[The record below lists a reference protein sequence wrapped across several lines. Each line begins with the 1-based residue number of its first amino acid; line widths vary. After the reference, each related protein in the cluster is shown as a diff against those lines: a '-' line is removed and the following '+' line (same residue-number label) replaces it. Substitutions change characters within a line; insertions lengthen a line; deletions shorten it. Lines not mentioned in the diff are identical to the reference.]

1 MTNFQEGRMNRARIT
16 GTGMYV
22 PEKVVTNFDLEK
34 LMDTSDAWIRE
45 RAGIVERRFVDSEIG
60 PAGLSHEAAKMAL
73 ENAKLEP
80 NDIEFIIFATL
91 SPEYQFPGSGVLLQ
105 EKLGLPGIPALDVRN
120 QCTGFIY
127 GLSVADQFIKTG
139 MYKRIM
145 VVGAE
150 IHSTGLDMTTRGRD
164 LAVLFGDGAGVAI
177 VEPSNDPDRGIVSSH
192 LHADGRFA
200 KELYAENPG
209 GLHIPCLTHEMIDEG
224 SIYPFM
230 NGRQVFKH
238 AVVKFCQAIEECI
251 TANNIS
257 PDKVKL
263 VIPHQANQRITEAVA
278 NRFGYSMDRVFSNI
292 HKYGNT
298 TAASIPIAIHEA
310 LTEGKIEEGD
320 YIVLVAFGS
329 GFTWGSIL
337 LRW

>member
-1 MTNFQEGRMNRARIT
+1 MNRARIT

-45 RAGIVERRFVDSEIG
+45 RAGIVERRFVETEIG
-60 PAGLSHEAAKMAL
+60 PAGLAYEAAKMAL
-73 ENAKLEP
+73 ENANLEAK
-80 NDIEFIIFATL
+80 DIDLIIFATL

-120 QCTGFIY
+120 QCTGIIY
-127 GLSVADQFIKTG
+127 GLSVADQYIKTA

-164 LAVLFGDGAGVAI
+164 LAVLFGDGAGVVI
-177 VEPSNDPDRGIVSSH
+177 VEPSTDSDRGILSSH

-209 GLHIPCLTHEMIDEG
+209 GLHIPRLTHEMIDEG
-224 SIYPFM
+224 SIHPFM

-238 AVVKFCQAIEECI
+238 AIVRFCEAIQECLE
-251 TANNIS
+251 ANNIS
-257 PDKVKL
+257 PDQVKL

-298 TAASIPIAIHEA
+298 TAASIPIALHEA
-310 LTEGKIEEGD
+310 LMEGKIKEGD
-320 YIVLVAFGS
+320 YVVLVAFGS
-329 GFTWGSIL
+329 GFTWGSVL

>member
-1 MTNFQEGRMNRARIT
+1 MNRARIA

-34 LMDTSDAWIRE
+34 IMDTSDEWIRE
-45 RAGIVERRFVDSEIG
+45 RAGIVERRFVDREIG
-60 PAGLSHEAAKMAL
+60 VAGLAHEAAKIAL
-73 ENAKLEP
+73 ENANLEP
-80 NDIEFIIFATL
+80 ADIDLIIFATL

-105 EKLGLPGIPALDVRN
+105 EKLGLRGIPALDVRT
-120 QCTGFIY
+120 QCTGFLY

-139 MYKRIM
+139 AYKRILLA
-145 VVGAE
+145 GAE
-150 IHSTGLDMTTRGRD
+150 VHSTGLDLTTRGRD

-177 VEPSNDPDRGIVSSH
+177 IETSDDPAHGILSTH
-192 LHADGRFA
+192 IHADGRFA

-209 GLHIPCLTHEMIDEG
+209 GLHIPRLTHEMIDEG
-224 SIYPFM
+224 RIYPYM

-238 AVVKFCQAIEECI
+238 AVVKFCEAIRECLE
-251 TANNIS
+251 ANNVS
-257 PDKVKL
+257 PDQVKL

-298 TAASIPIAIHEA
+298 TAASIPIALHEA
-310 LTEGKIEEGD
+310 LQQGKIDKGD
-320 YIVLVAFGS
+320 YVVLVAFGS
-329 GFTWGSIL
+329 GFTWASALI
-337 LRW
+337 RW

>member
-1 MTNFQEGRMNRARIT
+1 MNRARIT

-45 RAGIVERRFVDSEIG
+45 RAGIVERRFVETEIG
-60 PAGLSHEAAKMAL
+60 PAGLAYEAAKMAL
-73 ENAKLEP
+73 ENANLEAK
-80 NDIEFIIFATL
+80 DIDLIIFATL

-120 QCTGFIY
+120 QCTGIIY
-127 GLSVADQFIKTG
+127 GLSVADQYIKTA

-164 LAVLFGDGAGVAI
+164 LAVLFGDGAGVVI
-177 VEPSNDPDRGIVSSH
+177 VEPSTDSDRGILSSH

-209 GLHIPCLTHEMIDEG
+209 GLHIPRLTHEMIDEG

-238 AVVKFCQAIEECI
+238 AIVRFCEAIQECLE
-251 TANNIS
+251 ANNVS
-257 PDKVKL
+257 PDQVKL

-298 TAASIPIAIHEA
+298 TAASIPIALHEA
-310 LTEGKIEEGD
+310 LMEGKIKDGD
-320 YIVLVAFGS
+320 YVVLVAFGS
-329 GFTWGSIL
+329 GFTWGSVL

>member
-1 MTNFQEGRMNRARIT
+1 MNRARIT

-45 RAGIVERRFVDSEIG
+45 RAGIIERRFAESNVGS
-60 PAGLSHEAAKMAL
+60 AGLAYEAAKIAL
-73 ENAKLEP
+73 QNAKLEP
-80 NDIEFIIFATL
+80 KDIDLIIFATL
-91 SPEYQFPGSGVLLQ
+91 SPEYQFPGSGVVLQ

-127 GLSVADQFIKTG
+127 GLSIADQYIKTG
-139 MYKRIM
+139 TYKRIM
-145 VVGAE
+145 LVGAE
-150 IHSTGLDMTTRGRD
+150 IHSNGLDISTRGRD
-164 LAVLFGDGAGVAI
+164 VAVLFGDGAGVAI
-177 VEPSNDPDRGIVSSH
+177 VEPSDDPDRYILSSH

-200 KELYAENPG
+200 RELFAENPG
-209 GLHIPCLTHEMIDEG
+209 SLNFPRLTKEMIDNT
-224 SIYPFM
+224 SIYPYM
-230 NGRQVFKH
+230 NGRQVFKN
-238 AVVKFCQAIEECI
+238 AVVRFCEAIEECL
-251 TANNIS
+251 TANMVS
-257 PDKVKL
+257 PDQVKL

-278 NRFGYSMDRVFSNI
+278 HRFGYSMDRVYSNI

-298 TAASIPIAIHEA
+298 TAASIPIALHEA
-310 LTEGKIEEGD
+310 LNEGKIEKGD
-320 YIVLVAFGS
+320 YVVLVAFGS

>member
-1 MTNFQEGRMNRARIT
+1 MNRARIT

-45 RAGIVERRFVDSEIG
+45 RAGIIERRFVDREIG
-60 PAGLSHEAAKMAL
+60 PAGLAYEAAKIAL
-73 ENAKLEP
+73 ENAKLEAK
-80 NDIEFIIFATL
+80 DIDLIIFATL

-105 EKLGLPGIPALDVRN
+105 EKLGLPRIPALDVRN

-127 GLSVADQFIKTG
+127 GLSIADQYIKTG
-139 MYKRIM
+139 MYQRIM
-145 VVGAE
+145 VAGAE

-177 VEPSNDPDRGIVSSH
+177 VESSNDSNRGILSTH

-209 GLHIPCLTHEMIDEG
+209 GLHIPRLTHEMIDEG
-224 SIYPFM
+224 SIHPFM

-238 AVVKFCQAIEECI
+238 AIVRFCEAIQECLE
-251 TANNIS
+251 ANNVS
-257 PDKVKL
+257 PDQVKL

-298 TAASIPIAIHEA
+298 TAASIPIALHEA
-310 LTEGKIEEGD
+310 VMEGKIEAGD
-320 YIVLVAFGS
+320 YVVLVAFGS
-329 GFTWGSIL
+329 GFTWGSVL

>member
-1 MTNFQEGRMNRARIT
+1 MYKARIT

-45 RAGIVERRFVDSEIG
+45 RAGIIERRFAEPEVG
-60 PAGLSHEAAKMAL
+60 PAGLAVEAAKQAL
-73 ENAKLEP
+73 QNAHLEP
-80 NDIEFIIFATL
+80 KDIEFIIFATL

-105 EKLGLPGIPALDVRN
+105 EKLGLPGVPALDIRN

-127 GLSVADQFIKTG
+127 GLAVADQFIRTG
-139 MYKRIM
+139 MYRRIM
-145 VVGAE
+145 LVGSE
-150 IHSTGLDMTTRGRD
+150 IHSTGLDLSTRGRD
-164 LAVLFGDGAGVAI
+164 VAVLFGDGAGVAI
-177 VEPSNDPDRGIVSSH
+177 VERSDDPNRCILSSH

-200 KELYAENPG
+200 KELYVENPG
-209 GLHIPCLTHEMIDEG
+209 SLHVPRLTKEMLDG
-224 SIYPFM
+224 TSIYPFM

-238 AVVKFCQAIEECI
+238 AVVRFCEAIEECLS
-251 TANNIS
+251 ANQIA
-257 PDKVKL
+257 PEQVKL

-278 NRFGYSMDRVFSNI
+278 ARFGYPMDRVFSNI

-298 TAASIPIAIHEA
+298 TAASIPIALHEA
-310 LTEGKIEEGD
+310 LMEGRIQPGD
-320 YIVLVAFGS
+320 YVVLVAFGS

-337 LRW
+337 MRW

>member
-1 MTNFQEGRMNRARIT
+1 MYKARIT

-45 RAGIVERRFVDSEIG
+45 RAGIIERRFAEPEVG
-60 PAGLSHEAAKMAL
+60 PAGLAVEAAKQAL
-73 ENAKLEP
+73 QNAHLEP
-80 NDIEFIIFATL
+80 KDVEFIIFATL

-105 EKLGLPGIPALDVRN
+105 EKLGLPGVPALDIRN

-127 GLSVADQFIKTG
+127 GLAVADQFIRTG
-139 MYKRIM
+139 MYRRIM
-145 VVGAE
+145 LVGSE
-150 IHSTGLDMTTRGRD
+150 IHSTGLDLSTRGRD
-164 LAVLFGDGAGVAI
+164 VAVLFGDGAGVVI
-177 VEPSNDPDRGIVSSH
+177 VERSDDPNRCILSSH

-200 KELYAENPG
+200 KELYVENPG
-209 GLHIPCLTHEMIDEG
+209 SLHVPRLTKEMLDG
-224 SIYPFM
+224 TSIYPFM

-238 AVVKFCQAIEECI
+238 AVVRFCEAIEECLS
-251 TANNIS
+251 ANQIA
-257 PDKVKL
+257 PEQVKL

-278 NRFGYSMDRVFSNI
+278 ARFGYSMDRVFSNI

-298 TAASIPIAIHEA
+298 TAASIPIALHEA
-310 LTEGKIEEGD
+310 LMEGRIQPGD
-320 YIVLVAFGS
+320 YVVLVAFGS

-337 LRW
+337 MRW

>member
-1 MTNFQEGRMNRARIT
+1 MNRARIT
-16 GTGMYV
+16 GTGFYV

-34 LMDTSDAWIRE
+34 MMDTSDEWIRE
-45 RAGIVERRFVDSEIG
+45 RAGIVERRFVTSEIG
-60 PAGLSHEAAKMAL
+60 VAGLAHEAAKIAL
-73 ENAKLEP
+73 EKAGLEP
-80 NDIEFIIFATL
+80 DDIDFIVFATL
-91 SPEYQFPGSGVLLQ
+91 SSEYQFPGSGVLLQ

-127 GLSVADQFIKTG
+127 GLSVADQYIKTG

-150 IHSTGLDMTTRGRD
+150 VHSTGLDLSTRGRD

-177 VEPSNDPDRGIVSSH
+177 VEPSDDPARGILSAH

-209 GLHIPCLTHEMIDEG
+209 GLHIPRLTHEMIDEG
-224 SIYPFM
+224 SIYPYM

-238 AVVKFCQAIEECI
+238 AVVRFCSAIEECLK
-251 TANNIS
+251 ANNVS
-257 PDKVKL
+257 ADQVKL

-278 NRFGYSMDRVFSNI
+278 HRFGYSMDRVFSNI
-292 HKYGNT
+292 SKYGNT
-298 TAASIPIAIHEA
+298 TAASIPIALHEA
-310 LTEGKIEEGD
+310 LMEGKIDEGD
-320 YIVLVAFGS
+320 YVVLVAFGS

-337 LRW
+337 MRW

>member
-1 MTNFQEGRMNRARIT
+1 MNRARIT

-34 LMDTSDAWIRE
+34 LMDTSDDWIRE
-45 RAGIVERRFVDSEIG
+45 RAGIVERRHVDSEVG
-60 PAGLSHEAAKMAL
+60 PAGLAYEAAKIAL

-80 NDIEFIIFATL
+80 KDIDLIIFATL

-127 GLSVADQFIKTG
+127 GLSVAEQYIKTG
-139 MYKRIM
+139 TYKRIM
-145 VVGAE
+145 LVGAE

-164 LAVLFGDGAGVAI
+164 LAVLFGDGAGVVI
-177 VEPSNDPDRGIVSSH
+177 VETSDDPDRGILSSH
-192 LHADGRFA
+192 IHADGRFA

-209 GLHIPCLTHEMIDEG
+209 GLHIPRLTHEMIDEG

-238 AVVKFCQAIEECI
+238 AVVRFCGAIEECLQ
-251 TANNIS
+251 ANHVS
-257 PDKVKL
+257 PDQVKL

-278 NRFGYSMDRVFSNI
+278 HRFGYSMDRVFSNI

-298 TAASIPIAIHEA
+298 TAASIPIALHEA
-310 LTEGKIEEGD
+310 WVEGKIEPGD
-320 YIVLVAFGS
+320 YVVLVAFGS

-337 LRW
+337 MRW

>member
-1 MTNFQEGRMNRARIT
+1 MNRARIT
-16 GTGMYV
+16 ATGMYV
-22 PEKVVTNFDLEK
+22 PAKVVTNFDLEK

-45 RAGIVERRFVDSEIG
+45 RAGIVERRFVESEIG
-60 PAGLSHEAAKMAL
+60 TAGLAYEAAKKAL
-73 ENAKLEP
+73 ENAQLEP
-80 NDIEFIIFATL
+80 KDIDLIIYATL

-127 GLSVADQFIKTG
+127 GLSIADQYIKTG

-150 IHSTGLDMTTRGRD
+150 IHSTGLDLTTRGRD

-177 VEPSNDPDRGIVSSH
+177 VEPSEDPARGILSSH
-192 LHADGRFA
+192 LHADGRYA
-200 KELYAENPG
+200 RELFIENPG
-209 GLHIPCLTHEMIDEG
+209 SLHFPRFTQEMLEDG
-224 SIYPFM
+224 SIYPYM

-238 AVVKFCQAIEECI
+238 AVVRFCQAIEECLKP
-251 TANNIS
+251 NNVS
-257 PDKVKL
+257 PDEVKL

-278 NRFGYSMDRVFSNI
+278 QRFNYSMERVFSNI

-298 TAASIPIAIHEA
+298 TAASIPIALHEA
-310 LTEGKIEEGD
+310 LMEGTINEGD

-337 LRW
+337 MRW

>member
-1 MTNFQEGRMNRARIT
+1 MNRARIT

-22 PEKVVTNFDLEK
+22 PEKAVTNFDLEK

-45 RAGIVERRFVDSEIG
+45 RAGIVERRYVDSEVG
-60 PAGLSHEAAKMAL
+60 PAGLASEAAKKAL
-73 ENAKLEP
+73 EDAKLEP
-80 NDIEFIIFATL
+80 NDIDLIIFATL

-127 GLSVADQFIKTG
+127 GLSVADQYIKTG
-139 MYKRIM
+139 TYKRIM
-145 VVGAE
+145 LVGAE

-164 LAVLFGDGAGVAI
+164 IAVLFGDGAGVVI
-177 VEPSNDPDRGIVSSH
+177 VEPSDDLDRGILSSH

-200 KELYAENPG
+200 RELFAENPG
-209 GLHIPCLTHEMIDEG
+209 GLHIPRLTKEMIDEA
-224 SIYPFM
+224 SIYPYM

-238 AVVKFCQAIEECI
+238 AVVRFCEAIEECLK
-251 TANNIS
+251 ANNVS
-257 PDKVKL
+257 PDQVKL

-278 NRFGYSMDRVFSNI
+278 HRFGYSMDRVFSNI

-298 TAASIPIAIHEA
+298 TAASIPIALHEA
-310 LTEGKIEEGD
+310 LMEGKIEKGD

-329 GFTWGSIL
+329 GFTWGSTL
-337 LRW
+337 MRW